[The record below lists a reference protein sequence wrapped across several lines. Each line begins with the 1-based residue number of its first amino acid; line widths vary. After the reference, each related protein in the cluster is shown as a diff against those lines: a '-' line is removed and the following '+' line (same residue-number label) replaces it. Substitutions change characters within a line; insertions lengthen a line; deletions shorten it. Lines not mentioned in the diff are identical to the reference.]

1 MLRIWTAL
9 YVAAMA
15 LVPMVPF
22 ALKGGGWPR
31 CHDSARYLVLFDHFR
46 EQIAD
51 GVLYPRWLPE
61 LYGGLGY
68 PTFVYYQPGYF
79 YWQLPF
85 AQLTDNPLWTT
96 YFSLY
101 ALLLCGAAGMWL
113 LCRWAFS
120 SRTAAAAGTALFVL
134 TPYLFVDLYSRCD
147 LSEFMALVLMPWP
160 LALALRLKARLA
172 MPRPRF
178 GLHVAA
184 LAVAVAVVVLAHP
197 VALVFLVPFLVMFV
211 VWTGRDAGSPARGR
225 FYALATIGLVAGL
238 ALAAPYWLS
247 AYLMTPHVAIEAVN
261 SVPRFQ
267 PEHHFLQ
274 PMVLFLPQWLT
285 GANVFGQ
292 LGFPHFALAAAGAVL
307 FRRLPAVQIAC
318 FGYVAVILGMT
329 ESSAP
334 IWQIPIVRMTQF
346 PWRLLALG
354 ATLQAFVGAAFFLH
368 LPKSARVGVAA
379 LGVTLAALLAWY
391 LPQFDF
397 AVDHERFG
405 RAELAA
411 ARSFDRSHRSAVTA
425 YTLTNEFRP
434 RTHRAPRAVAAP
446 APDIVGATP
455 PAIIAKLQNSKRWR
469 RKYRVS
475 AAAATTLTLG
485 QLYLPG
491 WRVEIDGRP
500 VPGAVLR
507 RALKADGLIRVAVPA
522 GAHILEAWYE
532 GPVGWRFR
540 NAGIVGILLGA
551 VMLLVTLARRWRAAP
566 ARRYPIGGT
575 ARSLADLA

>member
-22 ALKGGGWPR
+22 ALKGGGWPK

-46 EQIAD
+46 EQIAG

-85 AQLTDNPLWTT
+85 AQLTDNPLWTP

-120 SRTAAAAGTALFVL
+120 SRAAAAAGVALFML
-134 TPYLFVDLYSRCD
+134 TPYLFADLYSRCD
-147 LSEFMALVLMPWP
+147 LSEFMALVLTPWP

-172 MPRPRF
+172 VPRPRF
-178 GLHVAA
+178 GLHVTAFA
-184 LAVAVAVVVLAHP
+184 IAIAVVVLAHP
-197 VALVFLVPFLVMFV
+197 VALMFVVPFLIVFV
-211 VWTGRDAGSPARGR
+211 IWTGRDAGKPARGR
-225 FYALATIGLVAGL
+225 FYALSAVGLVAGL
-238 ALAAPYWLS
+238 ALTAPYWLS
-247 AYLMTPHVAIEAVN
+247 AYLMTPHVGIDAVN
-261 SVPRFQ
+261 LGPKFQ
-267 PEHHFLQ
+267 PEYHFIQ

-292 LGFPHFALAAAGAVL
+292 LGFPHFALAAAGVVL
-307 FRRLPAVQIAC
+307 FRRMPAVQVAC
-318 FGYVAVILGMT
+318 LGYAAVIFGMT
-329 ESSAP
+329 GSSALF
-334 IWQIPIVRMTQF
+334 WQIPIMRMAQF

-368 LPKSARVGVAA
+368 LPKSARIGAA
-379 LGVTLAALLAWY
+379 TLGITLAALFAWY

-397 AVDHERFG
+397 EPDHKRFG
-405 RAELAA
+405 RAELEA
-411 ARSFDRSHRSAVTA
+411 ARSLDRSHRSPVTA

-434 RTHRAPRAVAAP
+434 RTLRDPHAVPAP
-446 APDIVGATP
+446 APEIVGATP
-455 PAIIAKLQNSKRWR
+455 SAAIAKLQDSKPWR
-469 RKYRVS
+469 RRFRIS
-475 AAAATTLTLG
+475 AAAATRIALG

-491 WRVEIDGRP
+491 WRIEIDGRP
-500 VPGAVLR
+500 VPDAALR
-507 RALKADGLIRVAVPA
+507 RNLRPDGLIRVTVPA
-522 GAHILEAWYE
+522 GTHTLEAWYE
-532 GPVGWRFR
+532 GPVGWRYR
-540 NAGIVGILLGA
+540 NAAIVGILLGL
-551 VMLLVTLARRWRAAP
+551 VMLLVALTRRWRP
-566 ARRYPIGGT
+566 VPTRRYPIGGT
-575 ARSLADLA
+575 ARSLADPA